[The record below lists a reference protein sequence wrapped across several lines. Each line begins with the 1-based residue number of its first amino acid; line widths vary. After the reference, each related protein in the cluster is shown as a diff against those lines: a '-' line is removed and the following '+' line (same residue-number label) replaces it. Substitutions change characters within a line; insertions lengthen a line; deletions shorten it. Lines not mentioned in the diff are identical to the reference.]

1 MSCWF
6 QVGGP
11 GQPSCLKG
19 AVRGGY
25 GAKAAG
31 RLSVFKMASS
41 LVPILKTTRLILR
54 PQEDADAQAL
64 FAILSDARAMH
75 FWNRAAISR
84 LAVVEDLLRE
94 QQAAMADG
102 LCCYWTLIQ
111 GSDAIGS
118 IDLSLIQDGS
128 AELGF
133 LLRPD
138 HWGLGLASEAV
149 GAVAAHGLN
158 DLGLTRLAAAVQ
170 AQNRAAARVLEK
182 NGFARVESRPVR
194 LADGRS
200 KACDFY
206 LRARGCGSPNAQT

>member
-1 MSCWF
+1 
-6 QVGGP
+6 
-11 GQPSCLKG
+11 
-19 AVRGGY
+19 
-25 GAKAAG
+25 
-31 RLSVFKMASS
+31 MASS
-41 LVPILKTTRLILR
+41 LVPILKTDRLILR
-54 PQEDADAQAL
+54 LQEEADAQAL
-64 FAILSDARAMH
+64 FAILSDVRAMH

-84 LAVVEDLLRE
+84 LEVVKELLRE

-111 GSDAIGS
+111 GGDAIGS

-138 HWGLGLASEAV
+138 RWGQGLASEAV
-149 GAVAAHGLN
+149 GAVVARGFD

-170 AQNRAAARVLEK
+170 AQNRAAARVLKK
-182 NGFARVESRPVR
+182 NGFARVESRSVR
-194 LADGRS
+194 LADGQS

-206 LRARGCGSPNAQT
+206 LRARGPGSPNAQT

>member
-1 MSCWF
+1 
-6 QVGGP
+6 
-11 GQPSCLKG
+11 
-19 AVRGGY
+19 VRGGY

-41 LVPILKTTRLILR
+41 LVPTLKTARLILR
-54 PQEDADAQAL
+54 PQEAADAQAL
-64 FAILSDARAMH
+64 FAILSDARAMR
-75 FWNRAAISR
+75 FWNRPTIAR
-84 LAVVEDLLRE
+84 LAVAEDLLRE

-102 LCCYWTLIQ
+102 LCCYWTLVL

-118 IDLSLIQDGS
+118 VDLSLIRDDS

-138 HWGLGLASEAV
+138 QWGQGLASEAV
-149 GAVAAHGLN
+149 AAVVAHGL
-158 DLGLTRLAAAVQ
+158 DDFGLTRLAAAVQ

-194 LADGRS
+194 LANGQS

-206 LRARGCGSPNAQT
+206 LRVRGPGSPNAQT